1 MGCQVENFNFLKTL
15 GMGGQGRVL
24 LVSKIGGVDENCI
37 YAMKIVRKVV
47 IKFIRFLKTAT
58 AARLE
63 RDLLVDIKHEFI
75 VQLFYTFQNKQRLY
89 FVMEFLQGKYN
100 YFNLGGDFHSFLRRV
115 GTLREFEARFYIA
128 QLTLALEYLHMK
140 NILYRD
146 LKTSN
151 ILMSR
156 SGDVKLIDFGM
167 SKYLKDQSRTYTIC
181 GTPGY
186 MAPEIFERSGYSFA
200 VDWWALGIIMY
211 EMLTGMIYVQSKDNV

>member
-1 MGCQVENFNFLKTL
+1 MKNHVMDKDPQYATHERIGIEPLSELETTDISVINPVNKKEIGSKVEDFNLLKTL

-24 LVSKIGGVDENCI
+24 LVSKIGGVDEKCL
-37 YAMKIVRKVV
+37 YAMKIVRK
-47 IKFIRFLKTAT
+47 IKFLRFLKTAT

-63 RDLLVDIKHEFI
+63 RDLLVDIKHQFI
-75 VQLFYTFQNKQRLY
+75 VKLFYTFQNKKRLY
-89 FVMEFLQGKYN
+89 LVMEFLQ
-100 YFNLGGDFHSFLRRV
+100 GGDFHSFLQRV

-151 ILMSR
+151 ILMSI

-167 SKYLKDQSRTYTIC
+167 SKYLKEKSRTYTLC
-181 GTPGY
+181 GTPGH
-186 MAPEIFERSGYSFA
+186 M
-200 VDWWALGIIMY
+200 
-211 EMLTGMIYVQSKDNV
+211 